1 MNKQE
6 LKESLQRANV
16 NFEYVHDKLSH
27 ILTDLEDEKIT
38 PKEFYAEIVE
48 LHNWH
53 SHHIN

>member
-1 MNKQE
+1 MKQE